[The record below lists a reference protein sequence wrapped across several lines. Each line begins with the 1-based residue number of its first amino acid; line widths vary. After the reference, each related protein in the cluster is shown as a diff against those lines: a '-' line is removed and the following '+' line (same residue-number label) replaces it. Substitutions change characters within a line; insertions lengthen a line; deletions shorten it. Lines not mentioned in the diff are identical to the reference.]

1 MKEAEVVAAV
11 IQENDK
17 ILCLQKGETKYAYTS
32 FNYEFPGGKVNPS
45 ETLEIALKR
54 EIMEELSMHIT
65 IESKLLT
72 HHHTYPDF
80 KIIIHFFLCRT
91 TDKQPTLSE
100 HMNFQWLQKNEL
112 SDLEWAA
119 ADVPAVQMLVYLP

>member
-1 MKEAEVVAAV
+1 MKEVEVVAAV

-32 FNYEFPGGKVNPS
+32 FNYEFPGGKVNLG

-72 HHHTYPDF
+72 HQHSYPDF
-80 KIIIHFFLCRT
+80 NITIHFFLCRA
-91 TDKQPTLSE
+91 DNEEPTLSE
-100 HMNFQWLQKNEL
+100 HINFQWLHKNEL
-112 SDLEWAA
+112 SKLDWAA
-119 ADVPAVQMLVYLP
+119 ADIPAVQLLAELP

>member
-1 MKEAEVVAAV
+1 MKEVEVVAAV
-11 IQENDK
+11 ILENDK

-32 FNYEFPGGKVNPS
+32 FNYEFPGGKVNPG

-72 HHHTYPDF
+72 HHHTDPDF
-80 KIIIHFFLCRT
+80 KITSTFNGCKRVNSATWNGPPQIFLLFKCLWIC
-91 TDKQPTLSE
+91 PE
-100 HMNFQWLQKNEL
+100 N
-112 SDLEWAA
+112 
-119 ADVPAVQMLVYLP
+119 